1 MVSTTG
7 ALRSV
12 ENRRV
17 AHAHWSTLP
26 AEAAPLAPVIDLGA
40 VEEEEVAEDEAMAE
54 AATFETEIEIAT
66 ATHETASAIFETIAM
81 DHPSAEMSIATT
93 VIVGTVSSIH
103 EQIA

>member
-1 MVSTTG
+1 MASTTG

-26 AEAAPLAPVIDLGA
+26 AEAAPLAPVIDSGA
-40 VEEEEVAEDEAMAE
+40 VEEEVAEDEAMAE

-66 ATHETASAIFETIAM
+66 ATNETASAIFETIAM

>member
-1 MVSTTG
+1 MASTTG

-26 AEAAPLAPVIDLGA
+26 AEAAPLAPVIDSGP
-40 VEEEEVAEDEAMAE
+40 VEEEVAEDEAMAE

-66 ATHETASAIFETIAM
+66 ATNETASAIFETIAM

>member
-1 MVSTTG
+1 MASTTG

-26 AEAAPLAPVIDLGA
+26 AEAAPLAPVIDSGA
-40 VEEEEVAEDEAMAE
+40 VEEEVAEDEAMAE